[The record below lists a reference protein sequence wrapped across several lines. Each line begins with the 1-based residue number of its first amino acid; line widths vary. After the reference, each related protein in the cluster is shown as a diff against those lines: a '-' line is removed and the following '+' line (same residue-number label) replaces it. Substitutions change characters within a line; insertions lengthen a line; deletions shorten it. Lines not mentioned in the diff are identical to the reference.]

1 MQRANEA
8 PPSSSIG
15 KLSPLASAAKPA
27 TSRPKDNNNNN
38 NNMENKFHF
47 GAAKKKKKKKEKGVR
62 TASYLVEYFGD
73 PHWRNYKIRPCGLRQ
88 RK

>member
-1 MQRANEA
+1 
-8 PPSSSIG
+8 
-15 KLSPLASAAKPA
+15 LASAAKPA
-27 TSRPKDNNNNN
+27 TSRPKYNN

-47 GAAKKKKKKKEKGVR
+47 GAAKKKKKKEKGVR
-62 TASYLVEYFGD
+62 TASYLVESFGD